1 MFCKGV
7 SSSSPVHCSRNLCE
21 ILFFFFYCLLTN
33 IGYYNGKDSELI
45 CNVYVIFYGSLI
57 CISLIAM
64 RLNHLKI
71 GIPFSANWVS
81 SFEEH
86 SFPQCT
92 AHGQTYTQDLEINT
106 LLVVFQAIVYSSS
119 SLLILIVLLSG
130 LLCVLHRCSLHL
142 WFLQLLQSLESNNAI
157 KEVII
162 TQFYFF

>member
-1 MFCKGV
+1 MGLLGQRVWTSFEV
-7 SSSSPVHCSRNLCE
+7 LPVHSQNVLQRGFKQFSCTLFQEPMWDS
-21 ILFFFFYCLLTN
+21 FFFFYCLLTN
-33 IGYYNGKDSELI
+33 IGYYNEKDSELI

-142 WFLQLLQSLESNNAI
+142 
-157 KEVII
+157 
-162 TQFYFF
+162 